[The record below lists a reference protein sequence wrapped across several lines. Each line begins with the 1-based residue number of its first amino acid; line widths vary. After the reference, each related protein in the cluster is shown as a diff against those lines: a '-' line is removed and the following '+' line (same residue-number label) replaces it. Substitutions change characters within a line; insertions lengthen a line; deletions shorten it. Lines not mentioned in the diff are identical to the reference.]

1 MLTWKDL
8 QKNETNVVAVENKI
22 KSSTVIWNA
31 KKIFSMY
38 QNHEIDFENAVQ
50 RGSVW
55 DDAKSSLLIDSVLKE
70 VPIDKIK
77 AIEEENYISILD
89 GKQRL
94 LVTMIRFMSNEF
106 TLKGIDRPII
116 LKLGE
121 GIYEE
126 VDLNGATFNDLP
138 QKLKDIIEGSN
149 FEITVIDRDTPEEE
163 VSDLFFRW
171 NNGKPLS
178 PIELTRA
185 KMKSQVEIREMSK
198 HQIFKDTMTAKAL
211 STYKNEDI
219 VMKMWFMLN
228 ESEPDLETKHIRKE
242 IVSIDI
248 TPEQSKQIMNV
259 CDRILLTKNAVQKM
273 LVANGSTEKSS
284 ITIAKKIVSKTH
296 MLSITPFISRM
307 IVEGL
312 SVEAT
317 ADWFIGFFGQKQTGT
332 ISALYNENSRGGNAK
347 RVSIAKRHKELDKY
361 YDSWHEKYM
370 LKTKENARIMETE
383 ERTELPVNNENI
395 EIGSANM
402 PPVLLDNYVNNSVIA

>member
-1 MLTWKDL
+1 MITWKDL
-8 QKNETNVVAVENKI
+8 QKNGTEILAVENKI

-31 KKIFSMY
+31 KKIFSMF

-50 RGSVW
+50 RGPVW
-55 DDAKSSLLIDSVLKE
+55 DDAKSSLLIDSMLKE

-77 AIEEENYISILD
+77 AIEEENYVSILD

-94 LVTMIRFMSNEF
+94 LVAVIRYMSDEF
-106 TLKGIDRPII
+106 ALVGIDKPIM
-116 LKLGE
+116 LKFGE
-121 GIYEE
+121 GVYDE
-126 VDLNGATFNDLP
+126 VNLNGAKFSDLP

-185 KMKSQVEIREMSK
+185 KMKSQLEIREMSK
-198 HQIFKDTMTAKAL
+198 HRIFKDTMTEKAL

-228 ESEPDLETKHIRKE
+228 EAEPDLETKHIRKE

-248 TPEQSKQIMNV
+248 TPKQSTEIMAV
-259 CDRILLTKNAVQKM
+259 CDRILETKDMIQKM
-273 LVANGSTEKSS
+273 LVANGMKEKGA

-296 MLSITPFISRM
+296 MLSVTPFIARM
-307 IVEGL
+307 IEGGL
-312 SVEAT
+312 PVEAS

-332 ISALYNENSRGGNAK
+332 VSAIYNENSRGGSAK
-347 RVSIAKRHKELDKY
+347 RVSIAKRHKELEKNY
-361 YDSWHEKYM
+361 IAWLEKY
-370 LKTKENARIMETE
+370 KEKQKSVIVSPQNPVLNNEPETVIE
-383 ERTELPVNNENI
+383 SNEILAVPMPIPVNNPI
-395 EIGSANM
+395 S
-402 PPVLLDNYVNNSVIA
+402 PIASM